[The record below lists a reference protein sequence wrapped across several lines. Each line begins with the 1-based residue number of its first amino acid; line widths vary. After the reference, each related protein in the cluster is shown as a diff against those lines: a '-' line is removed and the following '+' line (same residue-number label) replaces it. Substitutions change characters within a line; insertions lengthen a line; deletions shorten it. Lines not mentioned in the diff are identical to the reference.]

1 MIITSDTALAPIVA
15 RLRAEGIAALDTEFV
30 WNRTY
35 FPRLGIVQLAAAD
48 ASAGMAQTAAGKGAR
63 MPHRHAAKAP
73 RHASPGGPVWQVD
86 VKHVALD
93 DWGVRIEDRTLSPAI
108 VFNAEPLTLKVDGLS
123 TAKGSKAKIA
133 LQSSINK
140 RGRIGVGGVVSLT
153 PLAGNLDLDL
163 KAVDLAMLQPYVTEK
178 VQIAITRGNV
188 SSRSKLAFEMPAGGA
203 IKGSFKGNLTVG
215 DFASVDKLNAADFLK
230 WKSLYFGGMDIRLSP
245 MAVSI
250 DDIALTDFYTRL
262 ILDAKGGLNI
272 REITAQRAAQQKA
285 AEDAAKTNG
294 QAAAQPAPGVAV
306 AKVAPPA
313 EPPMPLSIKR
323 ITLQGGNIAYSD
335 RFIKPNY
342 DANLTGM
349 GGRFVG
355 LSSDPNTVAELDLRG
370 KVDNA
375 APVEVVGKL
384 NPFRQDRALDIKAS
398 VKDFE
403 LSSVSTY
410 AAKYVGYGIEKGKL
424 SAALNYKI
432 EDRKLTATN
441 QVFLDQLTF
450 GDRVESPSAL
460 KLPVLLAVSLLK
472 NSRGEIDLDLPIGG
486 SLDDPQFSV
495 GGIVVKV
502 IVNLISK
509 AITSPFALLGSII
522 GGNSEELAWVDFDAG
537 FARLSDGAETK
548 LAAIAKV
555 MNEKTGLKL
564 EIAGRVDPAT
574 DREGLK
580 QAQLVSKVEA
590 LKVKDMAKK
599 GESVG
604 EDGRVRVA
612 PAEYPALLTRVY
624 KDEKFPKPR
633 NAIGFAKDLPVAE
646 MEKLILANTGVGDED
661 VRLLAQQ
668 RAQAV
673 KNWLLEKG
681 KVPADRIFLLAGREG
696 DDGKQP
702 KAKISRVDF
711 SLR

>member
-1 MIITSDTALAPIVA
+1 
-15 RLRAEGIAALDTEFV
+15 
-30 WNRTY
+30 
-35 FPRLGIVQLAAAD
+35 
-48 ASAGMAQTAAGKGAR
+48 
-63 MPHRHAAKAP
+63 
-73 RHASPGGPVWQVD
+73 
-86 VKHVALD
+86 
-93 DWGVRIEDRTLSPAI
+93 
-108 VFNAEPLTLKVDGLS
+108 
-123 TAKGSKAKIA
+123 
-133 LQSSINK
+133 
-140 RGRIGVGGVVSLT
+140 
-153 PLAGNLDLDL
+153 
-163 KAVDLAMLQPYVTEK
+163 
-178 VQIAITRGNV
+178 
-188 SSRSKLAFEMPAGGA
+188 
-203 IKGSFKGNLTVG
+203 
-215 DFASVDKLNAADFLK
+215 
-230 WKSLYFGGMDIRLSP
+230 
-245 MAVSI
+245 
-250 DDIALTDFYTRL
+250 
-262 ILDAKGGLNI
+262 
-272 REITAQRAAQQKA
+272 
-285 AEDAAKTNG
+285 
-294 QAAAQPAPGVAV
+294 
-306 AKVAPPA
+306 
-313 EPPMPLSIKR
+313 
-323 ITLQGGNIAYSD
+323 
-335 RFIKPNY
+335 
-342 DANLTGM
+342 
-349 GGRFVG
+349 
-355 LSSDPNTVAELDLRG
+355 
-370 KVDNA
+370 
-375 APVEVVGKL
+375 
-384 NPFRQDRALDIKAS
+384 
-398 VKDFE
+398 
-403 LSSVSTY
+403 
-410 AAKYVGYGIEKGKL
+410 
-424 SAALNYKI
+424 
-432 EDRKLTATN
+432 
-441 QVFLDQLTF
+441 
-450 GDRVESPSAL
+450 
-460 KLPVLLAVSLLK
+460 
-472 NSRGEIDLDLPIGG
+472 
-486 SLDDPQFSV
+486 
-495 GGIVVKV
+495 VKV

-646 MEKLILANTGVGDED
+646 MEKLILANTSVGDED